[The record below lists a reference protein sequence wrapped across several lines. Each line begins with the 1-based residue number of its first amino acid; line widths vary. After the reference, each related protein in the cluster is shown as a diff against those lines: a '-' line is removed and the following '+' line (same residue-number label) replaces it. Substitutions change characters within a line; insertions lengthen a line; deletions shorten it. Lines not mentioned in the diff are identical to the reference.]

1 MARLDFAVPGL
12 SLRTPFLGGRAFPSG
27 AEALL
32 PDGAILDPPCLQCPA
47 PYLISALKYLLA
59 SPHGVKQFVS
69 PTAFC
74 RSLDFQRL
82 LDYHRRLMALIWPRI
97 AFAIL
102 ITRFM
107 ANAERRAN

>member
-1 MARLDFAVPGL
+1 
-12 SLRTPFLGGRAFPSG
+12 
-27 AEALL
+27 
-32 PDGAILDPPCLQCPA
+32 
-47 PYLISALKYLLA
+47 LKYLSA

-74 RSLDFQRL
+74 QSLDFQKS
-82 LDYHRRLMALIWPRI
+82 LDYHIRLMVLIWSRI

>member
-1 MARLDFAVPGL
+1 M
-12 SLRTPFLGGRAFPSG
+12 RTPFLGGIAFLSG

-32 PDGAILDPPCLQCPA
+32 PHDAV
-47 PYLISALKYLLA
+47 LKYLVA

-74 RSLDFQRL
+74 RSLDFQRS
-82 LDYHRRLMALIWPRI
+82 LDYHRRLMALIWSRI
-97 AFAIL
+97 ALAIL

-107 ANAERRAN
+107 ASAERRAN